1 MTFPVMPH
9 PRRELSAPPDF
20 FMAKSRSRP
29 YLRLAIGAQTSAA
42 RYEPSDE
49 LAAPHFICLARLSE
63 GARRFR
69 AHHHEAAGGGFRIGA
84 GAFWRRSRH
93 RQYLRFSR

>member
-29 YLRLAIGAQTSAA
+29 YLRLAIGGN
-42 RYEPSDE
+42 
-49 LAAPHFICLARLSE
+49 L
-63 GARRFR
+63 RRM
-69 AHHHEAAGGGFRIGA
+69 
-84 GAFWRRSRH
+84 
-93 RQYLRFSR
+93 L